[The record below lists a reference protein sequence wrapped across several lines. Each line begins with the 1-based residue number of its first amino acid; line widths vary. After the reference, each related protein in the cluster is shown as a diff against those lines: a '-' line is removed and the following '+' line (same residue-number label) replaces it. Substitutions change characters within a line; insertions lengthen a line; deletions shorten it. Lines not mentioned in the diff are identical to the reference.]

1 MGARAMKKR
10 ILIVEDDQSLARVT
24 EMALVEE
31 GYQVTKVKDGEEG
44 LIAFREGVFDL
55 VLTDLQLPKLDG
67 MALLREVR
75 QTGNVPVI
83 LMTAFGSISSAVT
96 AMKLGAFDYITKPF
110 LQEELVLL
118 TAKALRMASLE
129 EENRALRR
137 ELGRKYSL
145 EAMVGKSTRMQEVF
159 ELIGKVAP
167 SEASVLLLGE
177 SGTGKELAAR
187 AIHALSPRRE
197 GPFVVVN
204 CSAIP
209 ESLLESEL
217 FGHVKGAFT
226 GATKDKVGKFE
237 GAEHGTIFL
246 DEVGEMAPA
255 MQAKLLRAIAERE
268 VEKVGEGK
276 PFPVDVRVVSAT
288 NKDLQRAVKEG
299 AFREDLF
306 FRLNVLA
313 ITLPPLRGRKGDI
326 PLLVAHFL
334 SQSGKPGCGVHQD
347 AMRILEAYDWP
358 GNVRELEN
366 VLERAL
372 VLSGGGEIGPGHLP
386 ETILHR
392 EKSYGNVSMEIPETG
407 LSLEALERTLILE
420 ALERNQW
427 NQSRAAA
434 FLGITRPTLVY
445 RMEKHGLKKIE

>member
-1 MGARAMKKR
+1 MGERKMKKR

-24 EMALVEE
+24 EMALTEE
-31 GYQVTKVKDGEEG
+31 GYQVTKAKDGEAG
-44 LIAFREGVFDL
+44 LAAYRESAPDL
-55 VLTDLQLPKLDG
+55 ILTDLQLPKLDG
-67 MALLREVR
+67 MAVLREVR
-75 QTGNVPVI
+75 QTGTVPVI
-83 LMTAFGSISSAVT
+83 LMTAFGSISSAVE

-118 TAKALRMASLE
+118 VAKALRMAALE
-129 EENRALRR
+129 EENRALRQ
-137 ELGRKYSL
+137 ELGKKYSL
-145 EAMVGKSTRMQEVF
+145 EAMVGKSPRMQQVF
-159 ELIGKVAP
+159 ELIRKVAP

-187 AIHALSPRRE
+187 AIHTLSARKE

-209 ESLLESEL
+209 ENLLESEL

-226 GATKDKVGKFE
+226 GASRDKVGKFE

-246 DEVGEMAPA
+246 DEVGEMSPA

-268 VEKVGEGK
+268 VEKVGGDR

-306 FRLNVLA
+306 FRLHVVA
-313 ITLPPLRGRKGDI
+313 ITLPPLRDRKGDI
-326 PLLVAHFL
+326 PLLAAHFL
-334 SQSGKPGCGVHQD
+334 SQSRKPGCGVDKD

-372 VLSGGGEIGPGHLP
+372 VLCGGDKIGPEHLP
-386 ETILHR
+386 ETLLHK
-392 EKSYGNVSMEIPETG
+392 EKSYGNVSMEIPEAG
-407 LSLEALERTLILE
+407 LSLEDLERALILE
-420 ALERNQW
+420 ALERHGW
-427 NQSRAAA
+427 NQSRAAS
-434 FLGITRPTLVY
+434 FLGLTRPTLVY
-445 RMEKHGLKKIE
+445 RMEKHGIKKIE